1 MYFENIFL
9 LWPQLSIL
17 ISKALLK
24 EMAAREG
31 ANLAHGTGLGSEAS
45 SGSEWE
51 GAEKGQQGREEN
63 KERKRAEELWEGQK
77 LFSQGTN
84 RRGGGRPTDKSSIVS
99 VVPAISVAVLT
110 SFISSAQHTKGLRV
124 CAWVA

>member
-1 MYFENIFL
+1 MYFENISL

-31 ANLAHGTGLGSEAS
+31 ANLAQGTGLGSEAS
-45 SGSEWE
+45 SGSERE

-63 KERKRAEELWEGQK
+63 KERKRAEGLWEGQK
-77 LFSQGTN
+77 LFHSGTN
-84 RRGGGRPTDKSSIVS
+84 RVEGDP
-99 VVPAISVAVLT
+99 
-110 SFISSAQHTKGLRV
+110 
-124 CAWVA
+124 